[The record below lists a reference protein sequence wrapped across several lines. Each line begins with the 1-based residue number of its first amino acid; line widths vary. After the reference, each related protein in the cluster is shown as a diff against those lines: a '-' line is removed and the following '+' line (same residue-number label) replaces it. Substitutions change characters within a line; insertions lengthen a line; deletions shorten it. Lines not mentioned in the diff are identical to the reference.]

1 MTALPSRDFR
11 KPVYDN
17 APRPPR
23 RLSAVKTA
31 VSQQQR
37 LFASSTKLVV
47 YSLLSILGITSLT
60 HLVDYSMDQQNKLYH
75 LRSEVKDAKQ
85 RQAAKNSDFQ
95 YSFDPRVN
103 KSLMEENSYRIAKDK
118 LPIIPFN
125 AEEVRR

>member
-17 APRPPR
+17 ARPR
-23 RLSAVKTA
+23 RIAAKAT

-47 YSLLSILGITSLT
+47 YLLLSILGITSLT
-60 HLVDYSMDQQNKLYH
+60 NLVAYSMNQQSKLYH

-85 RQAAKNSDFQ
+85 RLATKNADFQ
-95 YSFDPRVN
+95 YSFDPRVS
-103 KSLMEENSYRIAKDK
+103 KSLMEENSYRVAKDK
-118 LPIIPFN
+118 LPIVPYN